1 MICHVSNSYHSAGVD
16 NRDPQEMYSYLE
28 ARIEAV
34 KRRVAELEN
43 ENEIL
48 RSKLSSAS
56 EGQTDTDLLSLV
68 S

>member
-1 MICHVSNSYHSAGVD
+1 MMMISHASNSYHSAGVD
-16 NRDPQEMYSYLE
+16 NRDSQEMYSYLE

-34 KRRVAELEN
+34 KRRVAELER
-43 ENEIL
+43 ENEML

-56 EGQTDTDLLSLV
+56 GGQADFRSLV